1 MSVVA
6 ARMATMIDDLRPPLP
21 AVPTPPA
28 VPDVDE
34 LTAFVVAAKAATY
47 AGDGAKILPYRLGS
61 HDLQFAQGP
70 WAYHDS
76 YVGGTDFQGQEVVY
90 REGEPV
96 WAMSYYGYLVD
107 PAALDAAT
115 AGQVI
120 KRSLTAL
127 YAQGRFL
134 GGWRF
139 DALGY
144 EYVDVTAG
152 DVGRFTGWE
161 RIEREGRLLYELRYF
176 GGRVLA

>member
-1 MSVVA
+1 
-6 ARMATMIDDLRPPLP
+6 MIDVLQPPLP
-21 AVPTPPA
+21 AVPAAPA
-28 VPDVDE
+28 VPDAAG

-47 AGDGAKILPYRLGS
+47 AGDGAKLLPYRLGS
-61 HDLQFAQGP
+61 HDLQLAQGP

-90 REGEPV
+90 LHGEPV

-107 PAALDAAT
+107 PEALDAAT

-139 DALGY
+139 EALGY
-144 EYVDVTAG
+144 DYVDVTAG

-161 RIEREGRLLYELRYF
+161 RIDRDGRMLYELRYF
-176 GGRVLA
+176 GGRILA

>member
-1 MSVVA
+1 MVG
-6 ARMATMIDDLRPPLP
+6 ARMMTMVDLLTPPLP
-21 AVPTPPA
+21 AVPAPPA

-47 AGDGAKILPYRLGS
+47 AGDGAKLLPYRLGS
-61 HDLQFAQGP
+61 HDLQFTQGP

-90 REGEPV
+90 RDGEPV

-107 PAALDAAT
+107 PEALDAAT

-120 KRSLTAL
+120 KRALTAL

-134 GGWRF
+134 GGWRTE
-139 DALGY
+139 ALGY
-144 EYVDVTAG
+144 DYVDVTAG

-161 RIEREGRLLYELRYF
+161 RIERAGRMLYELRYL
-176 GGRVLA
+176 GGRILA